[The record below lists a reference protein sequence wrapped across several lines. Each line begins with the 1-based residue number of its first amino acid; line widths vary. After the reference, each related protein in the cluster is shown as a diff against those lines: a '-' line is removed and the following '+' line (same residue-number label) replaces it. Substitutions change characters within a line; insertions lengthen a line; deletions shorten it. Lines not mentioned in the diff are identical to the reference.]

1 MTITSAQQDAF
12 IRRLAAAASYF
23 CCLIAF
29 YIDIGQDM
37 GAKYFMPILLP
48 VIAALVLTQYA
59 TRVSIFSRA
68 ALPNLITS
76 LGWSMTFP
84 LLYAWTY
91 NSVWYQSKICFD
103 FVVGTAAFVLLMS
116 IESVLTRLGHVK
128 ISSLFMALLNF
139 ACLAIPFIQWV
150 YYCLFWHC
158 LTPASLMALYLTNY
172 NESIDFIQS
181 NLGLVPTL
189 LIFAGFALFIY
200 LAYRAHLHFARLTE
214 DDEASAL
221 RLSTLGVL
229 TFLALWAHS
238 YYIPQTSFAELW
250 EDVTTYVTQTQEYS
264 IGHDER
270 YDSLIIDT
278 ENTLAAKAPGT
289 VILIFNLIIFTVAS
303 LLFGVDRALLS
314 LLTYYIA
321 SRIID
326 KVEEGLDTA
335 KQVIVITDDAEPI
348 ADAIYKRLGRTVT
361 ISSARGL
368 VSGKKEMLY
377 VVITRLELPE
387 LREIV
392 EESDESAFITI
403 SDVNEII
410 GKHVQKVDKAV
421 VEELEA

>member
-1 MTITSAQQDAF
+1 MTAKRDAEKHPWK
-12 IRRLAAAASYF
+12 RYL
-23 CCLIAF
+23 L
-29 YIDIGQDM
+29 
-37 GAKYFMPILLP
+37 KYFMVTLGILLDAIALELFLVPNSVLDGGLTGISLMIQYKTGWPLGLIVSVFNLPFIFLGWKQVGKRFAVAYTYALAVFTLFTQMFHHVAP
-48 VIAALVLTQYA
+48 VTENELLSVVFGGFLLGAGVGLVLRGGA
-59 TRVSIFSRA
+59 CI
-68 ALPNLITS
+68 
-76 LGWSMTFP
+76 
-84 LLYAWTY
+84 
-91 NSVWYQSKICFD
+91 D
-103 FVVGTAAFVLLMS
+103 GTEL
-116 IESVLTRLGHVK
+116 
-128 ISSLFMALLNF
+128 
-139 ACLAIPFIQWV
+139 
-150 YYCLFWHC
+150 
-158 LTPASLMALYLTNY
+158 
-172 NESIDFIQS
+172 
-181 NLGLVPTL
+181 
-189 LIFAGFALFIY
+189 
-200 LAYRAHLHFARLTE
+200 
-214 DDEASAL
+214 
-221 RLSTLGVL
+221 
-229 TFLALWAHS
+229 LALMIS
-238 YYIPQTSFAELW
+238 RKSNVST
-250 EDVTTYVTQTQEYS
+250 
-264 IGHDER
+264 
-270 YDSLIIDT
+270 
-278 ENTLAAKAPGT
+278 GT

>member
-1 MTITSAQQDAF
+1 MAQNMTAKRDAEKHPWK
-12 IRRLAAAASYF
+12 RYL
-23 CCLIAF
+23 L
-29 YIDIGQDM
+29 
-37 GAKYFMPILLP
+37 KYFMVTLGILLDAIALELFLVPNSVLDGGLTGISLMIQYKTGWPLGLIVSVFNLPFIFLGWKQVGKRFAVAYTYALAVFTLFTQMFHHVAP
-48 VIAALVLTQYA
+48 VTENELLSVVFGGFLLGAGVGLVLRGGACIDGTELVA
-59 TRVSIFSRA
+59 LMISRKSNVS
-68 ALPNLITS
+68 T
-76 LGWSMTFP
+76 
-84 LLYAWTY
+84 
-91 NSVWYQSKICFD
+91 
-103 FVVGTAAFVLLMS
+103 
-116 IESVLTRLGHVK
+116 
-128 ISSLFMALLNF
+128 
-139 ACLAIPFIQWV
+139 
-150 YYCLFWHC
+150 
-158 LTPASLMALYLTNY
+158 
-172 NESIDFIQS
+172 
-181 NLGLVPTL
+181 
-189 LIFAGFALFIY
+189 
-200 LAYRAHLHFARLTE
+200 
-214 DDEASAL
+214 
-221 RLSTLGVL
+221 
-229 TFLALWAHS
+229 
-238 YYIPQTSFAELW
+238 
-250 EDVTTYVTQTQEYS
+250 
-264 IGHDER
+264 
-270 YDSLIIDT
+270 
-278 ENTLAAKAPGT
+278 GT
-289 VILIFNLIIFTVAS
+289 VILIFNLILFTVAS

>member
-1 MTITSAQQDAF
+1 MTAKRDAEKHPWK
-12 IRRLAAAASYF
+12 RYL
-23 CCLIAF
+23 L
-29 YIDIGQDM
+29 
-37 GAKYFMPILLP
+37 KYFMVTLGILLDAVALELFLVPNSVLDGGLTGISLMIQYKTGWPLGLIVSVFNLPFIFLGWKQVGKRFAVAYTYALAVFTLFTQMFHHVAP
-48 VIAALVLTQYA
+48 VTENELLSVVFGGFLLGAGVGLVLRGGACIDGTELVA
-59 TRVSIFSRA
+59 LMISRKSNVS
-68 ALPNLITS
+68 T
-76 LGWSMTFP
+76 
-84 LLYAWTY
+84 
-91 NSVWYQSKICFD
+91 
-103 FVVGTAAFVLLMS
+103 
-116 IESVLTRLGHVK
+116 
-128 ISSLFMALLNF
+128 
-139 ACLAIPFIQWV
+139 
-150 YYCLFWHC
+150 
-158 LTPASLMALYLTNY
+158 
-172 NESIDFIQS
+172 
-181 NLGLVPTL
+181 
-189 LIFAGFALFIY
+189 
-200 LAYRAHLHFARLTE
+200 
-214 DDEASAL
+214 
-221 RLSTLGVL
+221 
-229 TFLALWAHS
+229 
-238 YYIPQTSFAELW
+238 
-250 EDVTTYVTQTQEYS
+250 
-264 IGHDER
+264 
-270 YDSLIIDT
+270 
-278 ENTLAAKAPGT
+278 GT
-289 VILIFNLIIFTVAS
+289 VILIFNLIIFTAAS

>member
-1 MTITSAQQDAF
+1 MTAKRDAEKHPWK
-12 IRRLAAAASYF
+12 RYL
-23 CCLIAF
+23 L
-29 YIDIGQDM
+29 
-37 GAKYFMPILLP
+37 KYFMVTLGILLDAIALELFLVPNSVLDGGLTGISLMIQYKTGWPLGLIVSVFNLPFIFLGWKQVGKRFAVAYTYALAVFTLFTQMFHHVAP
-48 VIAALVLTQYA
+48 VTENELLSVVFGGFLLGAGVGLVLRGGACIDGTELVA
-59 TRVSIFSRA
+59 LMISRKSNVS
-68 ALPNLITS
+68 T
-76 LGWSMTFP
+76 
-84 LLYAWTY
+84 
-91 NSVWYQSKICFD
+91 
-103 FVVGTAAFVLLMS
+103 
-116 IESVLTRLGHVK
+116 
-128 ISSLFMALLNF
+128 
-139 ACLAIPFIQWV
+139 
-150 YYCLFWHC
+150 
-158 LTPASLMALYLTNY
+158 
-172 NESIDFIQS
+172 
-181 NLGLVPTL
+181 
-189 LIFAGFALFIY
+189 
-200 LAYRAHLHFARLTE
+200 
-214 DDEASAL
+214 
-221 RLSTLGVL
+221 
-229 TFLALWAHS
+229 
-238 YYIPQTSFAELW
+238 
-250 EDVTTYVTQTQEYS
+250 
-264 IGHDER
+264 
-270 YDSLIIDT
+270 
-278 ENTLAAKAPGT
+278 GT

-303 LLFGVDRALLS
+303 LLFGVDRGLLS

>member
-1 MTITSAQQDAF
+1 MVTLGIL
-12 IRRLAAAASYF
+12 LAAIALELFLVPNSVLDGGLTGISLMIQYKTGWPLG
-23 CCLIAF
+23 LIVSVFNLPFIFLGWKQVGKRFAVAYTYALAVF
-29 YIDIGQDM
+29 TLFTQMFHHVAPVTENELLSVVFGGFLL
-37 GAKYFMPILLP
+37 GAG
-48 VIAALVLTQYA
+48 VGLVLRGGACIDGTELVA
-59 TRVSIFSRA
+59 LMISRKSNVS
-68 ALPNLITS
+68 T
-76 LGWSMTFP
+76 
-84 LLYAWTY
+84 
-91 NSVWYQSKICFD
+91 
-103 FVVGTAAFVLLMS
+103 
-116 IESVLTRLGHVK
+116 
-128 ISSLFMALLNF
+128 
-139 ACLAIPFIQWV
+139 
-150 YYCLFWHC
+150 
-158 LTPASLMALYLTNY
+158 
-172 NESIDFIQS
+172 
-181 NLGLVPTL
+181 
-189 LIFAGFALFIY
+189 
-200 LAYRAHLHFARLTE
+200 
-214 DDEASAL
+214 
-221 RLSTLGVL
+221 
-229 TFLALWAHS
+229 
-238 YYIPQTSFAELW
+238 
-250 EDVTTYVTQTQEYS
+250 
-264 IGHDER
+264 
-270 YDSLIIDT
+270 
-278 ENTLAAKAPGT
+278 GT

>member
-1 MTITSAQQDAF
+1 MTAKRDAEKHPWN
-12 IRRLAAAASYF
+12 RYL
-23 CCLIAF
+23 L
-29 YIDIGQDM
+29 
-37 GAKYFMPILLP
+37 KYFMVTLGILLDAIALELFLVPNSVLDGGLTGISLMIQYKTGWPLGLIVSVFNLPFIFLGWKQVGKRFAVAYTYALAVFTLFTQMFHHVAP
-48 VIAALVLTQYA
+48 VTENELLSVVFGGFLLGAGVGLVLRGGACIDGTELVA
-59 TRVSIFSRA
+59 LMISRKSNVS
-68 ALPNLITS
+68 T
-76 LGWSMTFP
+76 
-84 LLYAWTY
+84 
-91 NSVWYQSKICFD
+91 
-103 FVVGTAAFVLLMS
+103 
-116 IESVLTRLGHVK
+116 
-128 ISSLFMALLNF
+128 
-139 ACLAIPFIQWV
+139 
-150 YYCLFWHC
+150 
-158 LTPASLMALYLTNY
+158 
-172 NESIDFIQS
+172 
-181 NLGLVPTL
+181 
-189 LIFAGFALFIY
+189 
-200 LAYRAHLHFARLTE
+200 
-214 DDEASAL
+214 
-221 RLSTLGVL
+221 
-229 TFLALWAHS
+229 
-238 YYIPQTSFAELW
+238 
-250 EDVTTYVTQTQEYS
+250 
-264 IGHDER
+264 
-270 YDSLIIDT
+270 
-278 ENTLAAKAPGT
+278 GT

>member
-1 MTITSAQQDAF
+1 MTAKRDAEKHPWK
-12 IRRLAAAASYF
+12 RYL
-23 CCLIAF
+23 L
-29 YIDIGQDM
+29 
-37 GAKYFMPILLP
+37 KYFMVTLGILLDAIALELFLVPNSVLDGGLTGISLMIQYKTGWPLGLIVSVFNLPFIFLGWKQVGKRFAVAYTYALAVFTLFTQMFHHVAP
-48 VIAALVLTQYA
+48 VTENELLSVVFGGFLLGAGVGLVLRGGACIDGTELVA
-59 TRVSIFSRA
+59 LMISRKSNVS
-68 ALPNLITS
+68 T
-76 LGWSMTFP
+76 
-84 LLYAWTY
+84 
-91 NSVWYQSKICFD
+91 
-103 FVVGTAAFVLLMS
+103 
-116 IESVLTRLGHVK
+116 
-128 ISSLFMALLNF
+128 
-139 ACLAIPFIQWV
+139 
-150 YYCLFWHC
+150 
-158 LTPASLMALYLTNY
+158 
-172 NESIDFIQS
+172 
-181 NLGLVPTL
+181 
-189 LIFAGFALFIY
+189 
-200 LAYRAHLHFARLTE
+200 
-214 DDEASAL
+214 
-221 RLSTLGVL
+221 
-229 TFLALWAHS
+229 
-238 YYIPQTSFAELW
+238 
-250 EDVTTYVTQTQEYS
+250 
-264 IGHDER
+264 
-270 YDSLIIDT
+270 
-278 ENTLAAKAPGT
+278 GT

-368 VSGKKEMLY
+368 VSGKKDMLY

>member
-1 MTITSAQQDAF
+1 MTAKRDAEKHPWK
-12 IRRLAAAASYF
+12 RYL
-23 CCLIAF
+23 L
-29 YIDIGQDM
+29 
-37 GAKYFMPILLP
+37 KYFMVTLGILLDAIALELFLVPNSVLDGGLTGISLMIQYKTGWPLGLIVSVFNLSFIFLGWKQVGKRFAVAYTYALAVFTLFTQMFHHVAP
-48 VIAALVLTQYA
+48 VTENELLSVVFGGFLLGAGVGLVLRGGACIDGTELVA
-59 TRVSIFSRA
+59 LMISRKSNVS
-68 ALPNLITS
+68 T
-76 LGWSMTFP
+76 
-84 LLYAWTY
+84 
-91 NSVWYQSKICFD
+91 
-103 FVVGTAAFVLLMS
+103 
-116 IESVLTRLGHVK
+116 
-128 ISSLFMALLNF
+128 
-139 ACLAIPFIQWV
+139 
-150 YYCLFWHC
+150 
-158 LTPASLMALYLTNY
+158 
-172 NESIDFIQS
+172 
-181 NLGLVPTL
+181 
-189 LIFAGFALFIY
+189 
-200 LAYRAHLHFARLTE
+200 
-214 DDEASAL
+214 
-221 RLSTLGVL
+221 
-229 TFLALWAHS
+229 
-238 YYIPQTSFAELW
+238 
-250 EDVTTYVTQTQEYS
+250 
-264 IGHDER
+264 
-270 YDSLIIDT
+270 
-278 ENTLAAKAPGT
+278 GT

>member
-1 MTITSAQQDAF
+1 MTAKRDEEKHPWK
-12 IRRLAAAASYF
+12 RYL
-23 CCLIAF
+23 L
-29 YIDIGQDM
+29 
-37 GAKYFMPILLP
+37 KYFMVTLGILLDAIALELFLVPNSVLDGGLTGISLMIQYKTGWPLGIIVSVFNLPFIFLGWKQVGKRFAVAYTYALAVFTLFTQMFHHVAP
-48 VIAALVLTQYA
+48 VTENELLSVVFGGFLLGAGVGLVLRGGACIDGTELVA
-59 TRVSIFSRA
+59 LMISRKSNVS
-68 ALPNLITS
+68 T
-76 LGWSMTFP
+76 
-84 LLYAWTY
+84 
-91 NSVWYQSKICFD
+91 
-103 FVVGTAAFVLLMS
+103 
-116 IESVLTRLGHVK
+116 
-128 ISSLFMALLNF
+128 
-139 ACLAIPFIQWV
+139 
-150 YYCLFWHC
+150 
-158 LTPASLMALYLTNY
+158 
-172 NESIDFIQS
+172 
-181 NLGLVPTL
+181 
-189 LIFAGFALFIY
+189 
-200 LAYRAHLHFARLTE
+200 
-214 DDEASAL
+214 
-221 RLSTLGVL
+221 
-229 TFLALWAHS
+229 
-238 YYIPQTSFAELW
+238 
-250 EDVTTYVTQTQEYS
+250 
-264 IGHDER
+264 
-270 YDSLIIDT
+270 
-278 ENTLAAKAPGT
+278 GT

>member
-1 MTITSAQQDAF
+1 M
-12 IRRLAAAASYF
+12 AAKRNAEKHPWKRY
-23 CCLIAF
+23 LL
-29 YIDIGQDM
+29 
-37 GAKYFMPILLP
+37 KYFMVTLGILLDAVALELFLVPNSVLDGGLTGISLMIQYKTGWPLGLIVSVFNLPFIFLGMQQVGKRFAAAYTYALAVFTLFTQMFHHVAP
-48 VIAALVLTQYA
+48 VTENELLSVVFGGFLLGAGVGLVLRGGACIDGTELVA
-59 TRVSIFSRA
+59 LMISRKSNVS
-68 ALPNLITS
+68 T
-76 LGWSMTFP
+76 
-84 LLYAWTY
+84 
-91 NSVWYQSKICFD
+91 
-103 FVVGTAAFVLLMS
+103 
-116 IESVLTRLGHVK
+116 
-128 ISSLFMALLNF
+128 
-139 ACLAIPFIQWV
+139 
-150 YYCLFWHC
+150 
-158 LTPASLMALYLTNY
+158 
-172 NESIDFIQS
+172 
-181 NLGLVPTL
+181 
-189 LIFAGFALFIY
+189 
-200 LAYRAHLHFARLTE
+200 
-214 DDEASAL
+214 
-221 RLSTLGVL
+221 
-229 TFLALWAHS
+229 
-238 YYIPQTSFAELW
+238 
-250 EDVTTYVTQTQEYS
+250 
-264 IGHDER
+264 
-270 YDSLIIDT
+270 
-278 ENTLAAKAPGT
+278 GT

-361 ISSARGL
+361 ISAARGL

>member
-1 MTITSAQQDAF
+1 MTAKRDAEKHPWK
-12 IRRLAAAASYF
+12 RYL
-23 CCLIAF
+23 L
-29 YIDIGQDM
+29 
-37 GAKYFMPILLP
+37 KYFMVTLGILLDAIALELFLVPNSVLDGGLTGISLMIQYKTGWPLGLIVSVFNLPFIFLGWKQVGKRFAVAYTYALAVFTLFTQMFHHVAP
-48 VIAALVLTQYA
+48 VTENELLSVVFGGFLLGAGVGLVLRGGACIDGTELVA
-59 TRVSIFSRA
+59 LMISRKSNVS
-68 ALPNLITS
+68 T
-76 LGWSMTFP
+76 
-84 LLYAWTY
+84 
-91 NSVWYQSKICFD
+91 
-103 FVVGTAAFVLLMS
+103 
-116 IESVLTRLGHVK
+116 
-128 ISSLFMALLNF
+128 
-139 ACLAIPFIQWV
+139 
-150 YYCLFWHC
+150 
-158 LTPASLMALYLTNY
+158 
-172 NESIDFIQS
+172 
-181 NLGLVPTL
+181 
-189 LIFAGFALFIY
+189 
-200 LAYRAHLHFARLTE
+200 
-214 DDEASAL
+214 
-221 RLSTLGVL
+221 
-229 TFLALWAHS
+229 
-238 YYIPQTSFAELW
+238 
-250 EDVTTYVTQTQEYS
+250 
-264 IGHDER
+264 
-270 YDSLIIDT
+270 
-278 ENTLAAKAPGT
+278 GT
-289 VILIFNLIIFTVAS
+289 VILIFNVIIFTVAS

>member
-1 MTITSAQQDAF
+1 MTAKRDAEKHPWK
-12 IRRLAAAASYF
+12 RYL
-23 CCLIAF
+23 L
-29 YIDIGQDM
+29 
-37 GAKYFMPILLP
+37 KYFMVTLGILLDAIALELFLVPNSVLDGGLTGISLMIQYKTGWPLGLIVSVFNLPFIFLGMKQVGKRFALAYTYALAVFTLFTQLFHHVAP
-48 VIAALVLTQYA
+48 VTENELLSVAFGGFLLGAGVGLVLRGGACIDGTELVA
-59 TRVSIFSRA
+59 LMISRKSNVS
-68 ALPNLITS
+68 T
-76 LGWSMTFP
+76 
-84 LLYAWTY
+84 
-91 NSVWYQSKICFD
+91 
-103 FVVGTAAFVLLMS
+103 
-116 IESVLTRLGHVK
+116 
-128 ISSLFMALLNF
+128 
-139 ACLAIPFIQWV
+139 
-150 YYCLFWHC
+150 
-158 LTPASLMALYLTNY
+158 
-172 NESIDFIQS
+172 
-181 NLGLVPTL
+181 
-189 LIFAGFALFIY
+189 
-200 LAYRAHLHFARLTE
+200 
-214 DDEASAL
+214 
-221 RLSTLGVL
+221 
-229 TFLALWAHS
+229 
-238 YYIPQTSFAELW
+238 
-250 EDVTTYVTQTQEYS
+250 
-264 IGHDER
+264 
-270 YDSLIIDT
+270 
-278 ENTLAAKAPGT
+278 GT

-335 KQVIVITDDAEPI
+335 KQVIVITDDAELI

>member
-1 MTITSAQQDAF
+1 MTAKRDAEKHPWK
-12 IRRLAAAASYF
+12 RYL
-23 CCLIAF
+23 L
-29 YIDIGQDM
+29 
-37 GAKYFMPILLP
+37 KYFMVTLGILLDAIALELFLVPNSVLDGGLTGISLMIQYKTGWPLGLIVSVFNLPFIFLGWKQVGKRFAVAYTYALAVFTLFTQLFHHVAP
-48 VIAALVLTQYA
+48 VTENELLSVVFGGFLLGAGVGLVLRGGACIDGTELVA
-59 TRVSIFSRA
+59 LMISRKSNVS
-68 ALPNLITS
+68 T
-76 LGWSMTFP
+76 
-84 LLYAWTY
+84 
-91 NSVWYQSKICFD
+91 
-103 FVVGTAAFVLLMS
+103 
-116 IESVLTRLGHVK
+116 
-128 ISSLFMALLNF
+128 
-139 ACLAIPFIQWV
+139 
-150 YYCLFWHC
+150 
-158 LTPASLMALYLTNY
+158 
-172 NESIDFIQS
+172 
-181 NLGLVPTL
+181 
-189 LIFAGFALFIY
+189 
-200 LAYRAHLHFARLTE
+200 
-214 DDEASAL
+214 
-221 RLSTLGVL
+221 
-229 TFLALWAHS
+229 
-238 YYIPQTSFAELW
+238 
-250 EDVTTYVTQTQEYS
+250 
-264 IGHDER
+264 
-270 YDSLIIDT
+270 
-278 ENTLAAKAPGT
+278 GT

>member
-1 MTITSAQQDAF
+1 MTAKRDAEKHPWK
-12 IRRLAAAASYF
+12 RYL
-23 CCLIAF
+23 L
-29 YIDIGQDM
+29 
-37 GAKYFMPILLP
+37 KYFMVTLGILLDAIALELFLVPNSVLDGGLTGISLMIQYKTGWPLGLIVSVFNLPFIFLGWKQVGKRFAVAYTYALAVFTLFTQMFHHVEP
-48 VIAALVLTQYA
+48 VTENELLSVVFGGFLLGAGVGLVLRGGACIDGTELVA
-59 TRVSIFSRA
+59 LMISRKSNVS
-68 ALPNLITS
+68 T
-76 LGWSMTFP
+76 
-84 LLYAWTY
+84 
-91 NSVWYQSKICFD
+91 
-103 FVVGTAAFVLLMS
+103 
-116 IESVLTRLGHVK
+116 
-128 ISSLFMALLNF
+128 
-139 ACLAIPFIQWV
+139 
-150 YYCLFWHC
+150 
-158 LTPASLMALYLTNY
+158 
-172 NESIDFIQS
+172 
-181 NLGLVPTL
+181 
-189 LIFAGFALFIY
+189 
-200 LAYRAHLHFARLTE
+200 
-214 DDEASAL
+214 
-221 RLSTLGVL
+221 
-229 TFLALWAHS
+229 
-238 YYIPQTSFAELW
+238 
-250 EDVTTYVTQTQEYS
+250 
-264 IGHDER
+264 
-270 YDSLIIDT
+270 
-278 ENTLAAKAPGT
+278 GT

>member
-1 MTITSAQQDAF
+1 MTAKRDAEKHPWK
-12 IRRLAAAASYF
+12 RYL
-23 CCLIAF
+23 L
-29 YIDIGQDM
+29 
-37 GAKYFMPILLP
+37 KYFMVTLGILLDAIELELFLVPNSVLDGGLTGISLMIQYKTGWPLGLIVSVFNLPFIFLGWKQVGKRFAVAYTYALAVFTLFTQMFHHVAP
-48 VIAALVLTQYA
+48 VTENELLSVVFGGFLLGAGVGLVLRGGACIDGTELVA
-59 TRVSIFSRA
+59 LMISRKSNVS
-68 ALPNLITS
+68 T
-76 LGWSMTFP
+76 
-84 LLYAWTY
+84 
-91 NSVWYQSKICFD
+91 
-103 FVVGTAAFVLLMS
+103 
-116 IESVLTRLGHVK
+116 
-128 ISSLFMALLNF
+128 
-139 ACLAIPFIQWV
+139 
-150 YYCLFWHC
+150 
-158 LTPASLMALYLTNY
+158 
-172 NESIDFIQS
+172 
-181 NLGLVPTL
+181 
-189 LIFAGFALFIY
+189 
-200 LAYRAHLHFARLTE
+200 
-214 DDEASAL
+214 
-221 RLSTLGVL
+221 
-229 TFLALWAHS
+229 
-238 YYIPQTSFAELW
+238 
-250 EDVTTYVTQTQEYS
+250 
-264 IGHDER
+264 
-270 YDSLIIDT
+270 
-278 ENTLAAKAPGT
+278 GT

>member
-1 MTITSAQQDAF
+1 MTAKRDAEKHPWK
-12 IRRLAAAASYF
+12 RYL
-23 CCLIAF
+23 L
-29 YIDIGQDM
+29 
-37 GAKYFMPILLP
+37 KYFMVTLGILLDAIALELFLVPNSVLDGGLTGISLMIQYKTGWPPGLIVSVFNLPFIFLGWKQVGKRFAVAYTYALAVFTLFTQMFHHVAP
-48 VIAALVLTQYA
+48 VTENELLSVVFGGFLLGAGVGLVLRGGACIDGTELVA
-59 TRVSIFSRA
+59 LMISRKSNVS
-68 ALPNLITS
+68 T
-76 LGWSMTFP
+76 
-84 LLYAWTY
+84 
-91 NSVWYQSKICFD
+91 
-103 FVVGTAAFVLLMS
+103 
-116 IESVLTRLGHVK
+116 
-128 ISSLFMALLNF
+128 
-139 ACLAIPFIQWV
+139 
-150 YYCLFWHC
+150 
-158 LTPASLMALYLTNY
+158 
-172 NESIDFIQS
+172 
-181 NLGLVPTL
+181 
-189 LIFAGFALFIY
+189 
-200 LAYRAHLHFARLTE
+200 
-214 DDEASAL
+214 
-221 RLSTLGVL
+221 
-229 TFLALWAHS
+229 
-238 YYIPQTSFAELW
+238 
-250 EDVTTYVTQTQEYS
+250 
-264 IGHDER
+264 
-270 YDSLIIDT
+270 
-278 ENTLAAKAPGT
+278 GT